1 MFTEEIRALK
11 NLEDLPTKNKQQLSP
26 FFDDNTGF
34 IIVGGKMHKAS
45 LPEETKNSVI
55 LPRQHYYVDLLIQD
69 IHERQLYAGNNQSYN
84 IKISVSVAH
93 TR

>member
-1 MFTEEIRALK
+1 
-11 NLEDLPTKNKQQLSP
+11 
-26 FFDDNTGF
+26 
-34 IIVGGKMHKAS
+34 MHKAS